1 MKYLIYLL
9 FLLMGFIVPGYAN
22 KTHSPQKIT
31 VILDWFVNPD
41 HAPLIVAQQQGF
53 FSKNGLDVELIAPAN
68 ASDPPK
74 LVAAGKAD
82 IGIDYQ
88 PHLLMEISSGLP
100 LTQIGSLVD
109 QPLTSFAVLA
119 ESSICDL
126 ADIKGKRVA
135 YSHGIN
141 SIMLETMLQ
150 HHGLTTQDIEQV
162 SVGYGLM
169 QALLSKKVDAVMG
182 LMRNIEPI
190 QMEKL
195 GKPVRQFYPEAN
207 GFPSYDE
214 LVFIVQKQNSNA
226 KFIKPFLTAV
236 TEGLQYLQQHP
247 EESWKKFIASHP
259 ELNDELNHE
268 AWHASLKYF
277 AKDPATQDPVRC
289 MRLAEVLKINKDVC
303 G

>member
-1 MKYLIYLL
+1 
-9 FLLMGFIVPGYAN
+9 MGFVAPSYAN

-53 FSKNGLDVELIAPAN
+53 FSKKGLNVELIAPAN

-74 LVAAGKAD
+74 LVAVGKAD

-88 PHLLMEISSGLP
+88 PHLLTEKANGLP
-100 LTQIGSLVD
+100 LVQIGSLVD

-119 ESSICDL
+119 SSSIQSL

-150 HHGLTTQDIEQV
+150 HTGLTTKDIEQV

-195 GKPVRQFYPEAN
+195 GQPVRQFYPEAN

-226 KFIKPFLTAV
+226 TFIKPFLTAV
-236 TEGLQYLQQHP
+236 AEGAQYLQQYP
-247 EESWKKFIASHP
+247 EESWKKFIVDHP

-268 AWHASLKYF
+268 AWNQSLKYF
-277 AKDPATQDPVRC
+277 AKDPAKQDLVRC
-289 MRLAEVLKINKDVC
+289 IKLAEVLKLNKEVC